1 MFRADLHCWP
11 ELRAVLA
18 NPAACL
24 LPFLN
29 IRLLL
34 RMQPMSITLTAAVGT
49 SAHGTGDVVITSPGL
64 GTTTRVRG

>member
-1 MFRADLHCWP
+1 MKRTSQKTPPL
-11 ELRAVLA
+11 LA
-18 NPAACL
+18 EPG
-24 LPFLN
+24 F
-29 IRLLL
+29 LL